1 MLSGSCI
8 PQSHFAALVRQPPL
22 GKGANGGPM
31 RASAPTSRIALF
43 TPVGVDP
50 QIDPQTPPS
59 VQFTFSLDRPAYST
73 GQRADEGIGPYDAD
87 RPVYARRGR
96 SPDRP
101 ANSPLQ
107 CNSPSPQIDPHIRR
121 GSGPMRAS
129 APTTRIAAFTRV
141 GATLAVA
148 RVPQYAILRPVR
160 RLAEGSQ
167 IRELVP
173 YPAFEILRL
182 RRCAAALRM
191 TRRGG
196 LFFAP

>member
-50 QIDPQTPPS
+50 QIDPH
-59 VQFTFSLDRPAYST
+59 F
-73 GQRADEGIGPYDAD
+73 
-87 RPVYARRGR
+87 
-96 SPDRP
+96 
-101 ANSPLQ
+101 
-107 CNSPSPQIDPHIRR
+107 RR

-148 RVPQYAILRPVR
+148 RVPQYVILRPVR